1 MLISTNVNKCN
12 KNAQIKILCYMLY
25 VGCIKFIEVEEV
37 CDTCLQINKAQE
49 KCTTT
54 IGRFT
59 TSTNRV
65 NVHFR

>member
-1 MLISTNVNKCN
+1 MLIFSNINKCN
-12 KNAQIKILCYMLY
+12 KIAQIKILY

-49 KCTTT
+49 LCTTT

-59 TSTNRV
+59 TSIELMFILDN
-65 NVHFR
+65 